1 MKEFKSLDEQIAL
14 LKRRGMIIPDE
25 ERAKLYL
32 LTNNYYNIING
43 YSKYFPCKGDRYTSH
58 TTFDEVTHLYL
69 FDKEIKQSFLNAIL
83 TAESHLKAIFAYRF
97 AEKYQNIPYA
107 YLNINCYDQTKILSV
122 GSTIAKLSN
131 LINWQKKYSNTSIYH
146 YVQNHNDVPIWVL
159 VNFLDFGELRYMIS
173 ASPTYLQNAVAK
185 DLGNFI
191 KLHIQSPSTFEP
203 ETMMSFI
210 ENINDVRNVCAHSNR
225 LIGFSCRRDSIY
237 WNSLHDKF
245 SISPTME
252 RRSVFS
258 VLLSLQCFLTVAEYG
273 TLQNKIRKLMK
284 RLFNCLHTIAIDDIL
299 SRLGFPAGWFLKV
312 PTIKY

>member
-1 MKEFKSLDEQIAL
+1 MKEFKTLDEQITL
-14 LKRRGMIIPDE
+14 LKHRGMVISDE

-43 YSKYFPCKGDRYTSH
+43 YSKYFPCKGDKYTNH

-69 FDKEIKQSFLNAIL
+69 FDKEMKQAFLNAIL
-83 TAESHLKAIFAYRF
+83 TAETHLKAIFAYRF
-97 AEKYQNIPYA
+97 AEKYRNVPYA
-107 YLNINCYDQTKILSV
+107 YLNINCYDKTKILSV
-122 GSTIAKLSN
+122 GGTIAKLSN
-131 LINWQKKYSNTSIYH
+131 LINRQKKYNNTSIYH
-146 YVQNHNDVPIWVL
+146 YVKRHNDVPIWVL

-173 ASPTYLQNAVAK
+173 ASPTCLQNAVAK

-191 KLHIQSPSTFEP
+191 RLHIQSPSIFKP

-237 WNSLHDKF
+237 WNSLHDKYF
-245 SISPTME
+245 ISPAME

-258 VLLSLQCFLTVAEYG
+258 VLLALQCFLTVAEYG

-284 RLFNCLHTIAIDDIL
+284 RLSNCLHAITIDDIL
-299 SRLGFPAGWFLKV
+299 SHLGFPSDWLLRTPK
-312 PTIKY
+312 IQY